1 MKIRRSFVTNSSSS
15 SFLIGKAEESLTKDM
30 IFRMICGFYQEY
42 FKIKDQIKARMDEFP
57 GLYWDPEYEG
67 FTFPDDEVSW
77 GDYFE
82 AERRLEETFGI
93 HSWSHF
99 SYDVGWWDLNTYQ
112 EYLDYWKPKAKDMA
126 FPPFEI
132 VDYQKDEE
140 DDCLCGEDI
149 FDWYV
154 KCDGTTDA
162 QTEDCE
168 ACEMEFDDER
178 CREYRQGVKEG
189 RITKKNRREQ
199 FLGRFCIDSWEG
211 DIPYWV
217 AEKLA
222 EISRFACIHMG

>member
-1 MKIRRSFVTNSSSS
+1 MKVRRSFVTNSSSS
-15 SFLIGKAEESLTKDM
+15 SFLIGKEGDELTKDM
-30 IFRMICGFYQEY
+30 IFRMICGLYQDY
-42 FKIKDQIKARMDEFP
+42 YGIKDQILARMDEFQ
-57 GLYWDPEYEG
+57 E
-67 FTFPDDEVSW
+67 DEVSW

-82 AERRLEETFGI
+82 TERRLEETFGI
-93 HSWSHF
+93 NSWRHF
-99 SYDVGWWDLNTYQ
+99 GYDVGWWDLKTYQ
-112 EYLDYWKPKAKDMA
+112 EYLEYWKPKAKDMA

-132 VDYQKDEE
+132 VDYLNEEE

-154 KCDGTTDA
+154 KCEGLTD
-162 QTEDCE
+162 EILEECE
-168 ACEMEFDDER
+168 ACDLTFGEER
-178 CREYRQGVKEG
+178 CREYRQGVRSG
-189 RITKKNRREQ
+189 RITKKNRRER